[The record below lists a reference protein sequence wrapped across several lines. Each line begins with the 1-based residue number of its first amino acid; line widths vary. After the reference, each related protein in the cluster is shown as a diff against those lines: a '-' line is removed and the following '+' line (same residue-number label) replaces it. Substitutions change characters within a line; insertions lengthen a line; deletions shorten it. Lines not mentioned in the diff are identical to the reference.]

1 MKHKYELILFDL
13 DGTIADTDEMI
24 VQTMNTLYDKYRNGH
39 RTPREE
45 VYYFSGPP
53 ITETLAKEFPNYDFD
68 FMFSEFVKYSSENYP
83 KYVTLYP
90 RTKETLLKL
99 KENGYKLGIITNK
112 MHNPT
117 LLCLKLLGLENIFDV
132 LVCFDDVKHPK
143 PERESIDI
151 AMKKMSVSDFTKVLY
166 IGDNK
171 IDLDT
176 ANTAGVDGVLVS
188 WGPRKLDPN
197 LKPTF
202 FISSYEELERRLLDE

>member
-1 MKHKYELILFDL
+1 MHKYELILFDL

-24 VQTMNTLYDKYRNGH
+24 VQTMNALYDKYRNGH

-90 RTKETLLKL
+90 HTKETLLKL

-132 LVCFDDVKHPK
+132 LVCFDDVKRPK
-143 PERESIDI
+143 PNRESIDI
-151 AMKKMSVSDFTKVLY
+151 AMEKMSVSDFTKVLY